1 MRNFLIFQDLSN
13 KNYINNMD
21 KIYIK
26 FKNTYNDHQN
36 ELNNYKKNINKETLH
51 FKNLSNDINNDFK
64 KYQNNLNNTNLT
76 QQYITIINNTDNH
89 YLEKLNTLEFKIHL
103 HKIDTNI
110 FIKLLGNITRNLKK
124 YKINLYKLNNFINTL
139 KYKKNNKPDKFKKSV
154 KKLILYQKI
163 CNNSFNNCLNNIFN
177 NTTTLSNNK
186 TINEIN
192 NIDTLEKLS
201 SKINNLNNVILKNN
215 KVMHNLKQQINT
227 EANNSNNPN
236 HIDLLKILYDNC
248 VKNDILFQKK
258 LNIYYIK
265 INNITNTLDNTN
277 TLDSL
282 DVEDIKTEI
291 INNSD
296 VTNKK
301 NVIYLLKKKLIE
313 NQKKLKIN
321 KFENLIAKLKS
332 IKY

>member
-76 QQYITIINNTDNH
+76 QQY
-89 YLEKLNTLEFKIHL
+89 L
-103 HKIDTNI
+103 HKIETNI

-124 YKINLYKLNNFINTL
+124 YKINLYKLNSFINTL

-192 NIDTLEKLS
+192 NVDTLEKLS

-227 EANNSNNPN
+227 EASNSNNPN

-265 INNITNTLDNTN
+265 INN
-277 TLDSL
+277 
-282 DVEDIKTEI
+282 TEK
-291 INNSD
+291 NS
-296 VTNKK
+296 
-301 NVIYLLKKKLIE
+301 KLHA
-313 NQKKLKIN
+313 Q
-321 KFENLIAKLKS
+321 
-332 IKY
+332 